1 MKSDDQDG
9 QEVWWTKLGLVREP
23 PVISP
28 YGELQKKRLANLRL
42 LLELKRKRLARL
54 QNAQENED

>member
-9 QEVWWTKLGLVREP
+9 QEGWWKKLGLVREP

-28 YGELQKKRLANLRL
+28 YGELKKKRLENLRL
-42 LLELKRKRLARL
+42 LLEVKRKRLERL
-54 QNAQENED
+54 QNAQES